1 MKIIVPM
8 AGWGSRLRPHTLTVP
23 KPMLKV
29 AGKSIV
35 ERLISNIAGT
45 IATPIESISF
55 IIREDFGKKIEADL
69 HEIAKKYNTTGHI
82 CYQSEPLGTAH
93 AIYCAADNLDGEVI
107 VGFADTMFQADF
119 KIDNANDAI
128 IWVKEI
134 EDPSAFG
141 VVSLDDNGLINGF
154 VEKPK
159 EYVSNLAIIGIYY
172 FKDGKQLRADI
183 KEIIDNNITD
193 KGEFQLTTVLENMR
207 LGQKKMKPG
216 TVSQW
221 LDCGNKNATVDS
233 NREVLK
239 ATGNQVH
246 ASVTLENAIIIDPCF
261 IDENT
266 IIKNTVV
273 GPYVSIGKNAE
284 VSNSVISDTI
294 IQDATKIENYILSN
308 TMIGSNALLVGR
320 SQDLSVGDYNQ
331 ILS

>member
-1 MKIIVPM
+1 
-8 AGWGSRLRPHTLTVP
+8 
-23 KPMLKV
+23 MLKV

-246 ASVTLENAIIIDPCF
+246 TSVRLENATIIEPCF

-266 IIKNTVV
+266 VIKNTVV

>member
-35 ERLISNIAGT
+35 EQLISNIAGT
-45 IATPIESISF
+45 IAAPIESISF

-69 HEIAKKYNTTGHI
+69 LEIAKKYNTTGHI

-119 KIDNANDAI
+119 KIDNSNDAI

-141 VVSLDDNGLINGF
+141 VVSLDENGLINGF

-172 FKDGKQLRADI
+172 FKDGVQLRADI

-207 LGQKKMKPG
+207 LAKKKMKPG

-239 ATGNQVH
+239 SLGNQIHSNV
-246 ASVTLENAIIIDPCF
+246 VIENATIIEPCF
-261 IDENT
+261 IDENA
-266 IIKNTVV
+266 IVKNAVV
-273 GPYVSIGKNAE
+273 GPFVSIGKNSE
-284 VSNSVISDTI
+284 ISNSVVSNAI
-294 IQDATKIENYILSN
+294 IQDGSKIENYILSN
-308 TMIGSNALLVGR
+308 TMVGSNALLKGR
-320 SQDLSVGDYNQ
+320 PQDLSVGDYNQ

>member
-45 IATPIESISF
+45 IASPIESISF

-93 AIYCAADNLDGEVI
+93 AIYCAADHLDGEVI

-172 FKDGKQLRADI
+172 FKDGVQLRADI

-207 LGQKKMKPG
+207 LAQKKMKPG

-239 ATGNQVH
+239 ATGNQIH
-246 ASVTLENAIIIDPCF
+246 ASVVLENATIIEPCF

-266 IIKNTVV
+266 VIKNAVV
-273 GPYVSIGKNAE
+273 GPFVSIGKGSSVAH
-284 VSNSVISDTI
+284 SVISNAI
-294 IQDATKIENYILSN
+294 IQDASKIENYILSN
-308 TMIGSNALLVGR
+308 TMVGSNALLVGR
-320 SQDLSVGDYNQ
+320 PQDLSVGDYNQ

>member
-141 VVSLDDNGLINGF
+141 VVSLDDDGLINGF

-207 LGQKKMKPG
+207 LAQKKMKPG
-216 TVSQW
+216 TVSLW

-284 VSNSVISDTI
+284 ISNSVISDTI
-294 IQDATKIENYILSN
+294 IQDATKIENYIVSN
-308 TMIGSNALLVGR
+308 TMIGSNALLAGR

>member
-1 MKIIVPM
+1 M

-69 HEIAKKYNTTGHI
+69 LEIAEKYNTTGHI

-141 VVSLDDNGLINGF
+141 VVSLDDQGLINGF

-172 FKDGKQLRADI
+172 FKDGVQLRADI

-207 LGQKKMKPG
+207 LAQKKMKPG

-233 NREVLK
+233 NKEVLK
-239 ATGNQVH
+239 ATGNQIH
-246 ASVTLENAIIIDPCF
+246 ASVVLENATIIEPCF

-266 IIKNTVV
+266 VIKNAVV
-273 GPYVSIGKNAE
+273 GPFVSIGKGSSVAH
-284 VSNSVISDTI
+284 SVISNAI
-294 IQDATKIENYILSN
+294 IQDASKIENYILSN
-308 TMIGSNALLVGR
+308 TMVGSNALLVGR
-320 SQDLSVGDYNQ
+320 PQDLSVGDYNQ

>member
-1 MKIIVPM
+1 M

-141 VVSLDDNGLINGF
+141 VVSLDGQGLINGF

-246 ASVTLENAIIIDPCF
+246 TSVRLENATIIEPCF

-266 IIKNTVV
+266 VIKNTVV

>member
-246 ASVTLENAIIIDPCF
+246 TSVRLENATIIEPCF

-266 IIKNTVV
+266 VIKNTVV

>member
-141 VVSLDDNGLINGF
+141 VVSLDDDGLINGF

-207 LGQKKMKPG
+207 LAQKKMKPG

-266 IIKNTVV
+266 VIKNTVV
-273 GPYVSIGKNAE
+273 GPFVSIGKNAE
-284 VSNSVISDTI
+284 ISNSVISDTI
-294 IQDATKIENYILSN
+294 IQDATKIENYIVSN

>member
-1 MKIIVPM
+1 M